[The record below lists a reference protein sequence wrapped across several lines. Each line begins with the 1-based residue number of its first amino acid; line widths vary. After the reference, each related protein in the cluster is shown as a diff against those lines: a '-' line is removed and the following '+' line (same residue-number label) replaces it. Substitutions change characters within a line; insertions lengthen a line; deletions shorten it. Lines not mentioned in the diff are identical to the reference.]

1 MSSII
6 GYNLPTKFGERRK
19 GDAVYSVADNSK
31 FLKNLLNQS
40 ITI

>member
-1 MSSII
+1 MDVVKEMNSII

-31 FLKNLLNQS
+31 IFKK
-40 ITI
+40 I